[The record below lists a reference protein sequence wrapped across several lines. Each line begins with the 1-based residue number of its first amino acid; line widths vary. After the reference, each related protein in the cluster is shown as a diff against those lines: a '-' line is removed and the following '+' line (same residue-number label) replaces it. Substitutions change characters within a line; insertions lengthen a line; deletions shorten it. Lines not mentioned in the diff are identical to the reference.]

1 VSHIRGSGVKGE
13 GGHSRGEGGH
23 KRMEGKPGVGTHLA
37 VNFDQTLLHSV
48 HLLHGEAVLHLVPTA
63 RSKLKLMLNECECV

>member
-1 VSHIRGSGVKGE
+1 
-13 GGHSRGEGGH
+13 
-23 KRMEGKPGVGTHLA
+23 MEGKPGVGTHLA

-63 RSKLKLMLNECECV
+63 GSKLKLMLNECECV